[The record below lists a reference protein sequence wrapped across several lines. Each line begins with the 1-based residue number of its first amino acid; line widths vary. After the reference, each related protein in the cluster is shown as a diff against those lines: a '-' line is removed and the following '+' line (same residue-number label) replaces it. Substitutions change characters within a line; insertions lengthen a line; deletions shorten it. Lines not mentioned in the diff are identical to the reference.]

1 MSRIFPPPKDAT
13 GKPKENK
20 GRSRRSVLTSN
31 GRISWSRRRWSGGN
45 AGGDCPVDQ
54 LVDETE
60 TAVSVGVRQ
69 LCCREGTQARSFA
82 RGRENLKHAAQ
93 LDAGEEL
100 FRQIVE
106 SEGKAVLAAGESGQL
121 ELDWSGAQCVAQTP
135 AGPSTTRLYV
145 SADGVLVPT
154 ITQAEKDRRRA
165 TAKKWRHDTPRAQR
179 GKLKRLPPVQ
189 KGTDQRYKQ
198 IYLTAFYDQSQAHR
212 LVGVTRRQ
220 IHGLEQLLK
229 REAERVG
236 LLSAQERLGLI
247 DGAACLKSAL
257 EVLPLLVILLDF
269 YHLSEHVG
277 QAAAAT
283 LGHPETPPCKD
294 WLDQVLHTV
303 RHAGYGPFFQQ
314 LLDWRTKLRGHKRQA
329 ADALLGYVAPRQE
342 MIRYDQCDQEGWDA
356 GSGPMES
363 MCGVTTDRIKGRGRR
378 WDLDNAE
385 AMMALEALYQST
397 GLWDRYWANAL
408 HQLN

>member
-1 MSRIFPPPKDAT
+1 
-13 GKPKENK
+13 
-20 GRSRRSVLTSN
+20 
-31 GRISWSRRRWSGGN
+31 
-45 AGGDCPVDQ
+45 VDK

-106 SEGKAVLAAGESGQL
+106 SEGKAVLQASESGQL

-135 AGPSTTRLYV
+135 EGQSTTRLYA

-154 ITQAEKDRRRA
+154 TTQAEKDQRRE
-165 TAKKWRHDTPRAQR
+165 TTKKWRQDTPRAQR
-179 GKLKRLPPVQ
+179 GKLKRLPPVK
-189 KGTDQRYKQ
+189 KGSDQRYKQ
-198 IYLTAFYDQSQAHR
+198 IYLSVFYSEDQAHR

-220 IHGLEQLLK
+220 IQGLEKLLR

-236 LLSAQERLGLI
+236 LLLAKERLGLI

-257 EVLPLLVILLDF
+257 EVLPLLLILLDF

-277 QAAAAT
+277 QAAAET
-283 LGHPETPPCKD
+283 LGSPRNAALQGLAGPGSPHGAARG
-294 WLDQVLHTV
+294 LRAVLPAASGLAHEAA
-303 RHAGYGPFFQQ
+303 RP
-314 LLDWRTKLRGHKRQA
+314 QA
-329 ADALLGYVAPRQE
+329 A
-342 MIRYDQCDQEGWDA
+342 
-356 GSGPMES
+356 
-363 MCGVTTDRIKGRGRR
+363 GRR
-378 WDLDNAE
+378 CVAGVCRAAAGDDPV
-385 AMMALEALYQST
+385 
-397 GLWDRYWANAL
+397 
-408 HQLN
+408 

>member
-1 MSRIFPPPKDAT
+1 
-13 GKPKENK
+13 
-20 GRSRRSVLTSN
+20 
-31 GRISWSRRRWSGGN
+31 
-45 AGGDCPVDQ
+45 VDK

-60 TAVSVGVRQ
+60 TAVSVGLRQ

-106 SEGKAVLAAGESGQL
+106 SEGKAVLKASESGQL

-135 AGPSTTRLYV
+135 EGQSTTRLYA

-154 ITQAEKDRRRA
+154 TTQAEKDRRRE
-165 TAKKWRHDTPRAQR
+165 TTKKWRQDTPRAQR
-179 GKLKRLPPVQ
+179 GKLKRLPPVK
-189 KGTDQRYKQ
+189 KGADQRYKQ
-198 IYLTAFYDQSQAHR
+198 IYLSAFYSEDQAHR

-220 IHGLEQLLK
+220 IQGLEKLLR

-236 LLSAQERLGLI
+236 LLWAKERLGLI

-257 EVLPLLVILLDF
+257 EVLPLLLILLDF

-277 QAAAAT
+277 QAAAET
-283 LGHPETPPCKD
+283 LGSPETPPCKD
-294 WLDQVLHTV
+294 WLEQVLHTV
-303 RHAGYGPFFQQ
+303 RHEGYAPFFQQ

-342 MIRYDQCDQEGWDA
+342 MIQYDQCDQKGWDV

-385 AMMALEALYQST
+385 SLMALEALYQST
-397 GLWDRYWANAL
+397 GLWDRYWGDAFCHRN
-408 HQLN
+408 

>member
-1 MSRIFPPPKDAT
+1 
-13 GKPKENK
+13 
-20 GRSRRSVLTSN
+20 
-31 GRISWSRRRWSGGN
+31 
-45 AGGDCPVDQ
+45 VDK
-54 LVDETE
+54 LLDETE

-69 LCCREGTQARSFA
+69 LCCREGTQARSFV

-93 LDAGEEL
+93 LQVGEEQ

-106 SEGKAVLAAGESGQL
+106 SEGKAVLAASESEQL

-135 AGPSTTRLYV
+135 AGQTTTRLYA

-154 ITQAEKDRRRA
+154 TTQAEKDKRRA
-165 TAKKWRHDTPRAQR
+165 TVKKWRKDTPRKQR
-179 GKLKRLPPVQ
+179 GKLKRLPPVK
-189 KGTDQRYKQ
+189 KGTDQKYKQ
-198 IYLTAFYDQSQAHR
+198 IYLTAFYDQSQEHR

-220 IHGLEQLLK
+220 ILGLEKLLK

-236 LLSAQERLGLI
+236 LLEAKERLGVI
-247 DGAACLKSAL
+247 DGATCLKNHL

-277 QAAAAT
+277 QAAVET
-283 LGHPETPPCKD
+283 LGSETPASRE
-294 WLDQVLHTV
+294 WLDKVLHTA
-303 RHAGYGPFFQQ
+303 RHEGYGPFFQQ
-314 LLDWRTKLRGHKRQA
+314 LLDWRTPLRGGKRQA

-342 MIRYDQCDQEGWDA
+342 MIRYELCDQKGWDV

-385 AMMALEALYQST
+385 ALMAVEALYQST
-397 GLWDRYWANAL
+397 GLWDRYWQNAFN
-408 HQLN
+408 HRN